1 MSKLG
6 KVDFVPFS
14 KVDGIEE
21 KLKEGKISGTRC
33 KKCMGIYLPPR
44 MDCPECLDEEME
56 WVDCEKR
63 GILVTYTT
71 IHAAPAGFEEDAPY
85 TICLVDVEGGGRLIG
100 WLDGSEEDIGIGMN
114 VSIGIRELPEDRM
127 LYSVSPEE

>member
-21 KLKEGKISGTRC
+21 KLKEGKISGTMC
-33 KKCMGIYLPPR
+33 KKCGNIFLPPR

-56 WVDCEKR
+56 WVDCENE
-63 GILVTYTT
+63 GTLVTFTT
-71 IHAAPAGFEEDAPY
+71 IHAAPAGFEEDVPY
-85 TICLVDVEGGGRLIG
+85 TICLVDVKGGGRLLG
-100 WLDGSEEDIGIGMN
+100 WLEGKEEDTKIGMT
-114 VSIGIRELPEDRM
+114 VRIRIKDLPEERM
-127 LYSVSPEE
+127 IYSVKPE

>member
-21 KLKEGKISGTRC
+21 KLKEGKIAGTKC
-33 KKCMGIYLPPR
+33 KKCGNIFLPPR

-56 WVDCEKR
+56 WVDCESK
-63 GILVTYTT
+63 GTLVTYTT
-71 IHAAPAGFEEDAPY
+71 IHAAPAGFEDDVPY
-85 TICLVDVEGGGRLIG
+85 TICLVDVAGGGRLLG
-100 WLDGSEEDIGIGMN
+100 WLDGKEEDMKIGMA
-114 VSIGIRELPEDRM
+114 VKLGVKDLPGDRM
-127 LYSVSPEE
+127 IYSVKPE